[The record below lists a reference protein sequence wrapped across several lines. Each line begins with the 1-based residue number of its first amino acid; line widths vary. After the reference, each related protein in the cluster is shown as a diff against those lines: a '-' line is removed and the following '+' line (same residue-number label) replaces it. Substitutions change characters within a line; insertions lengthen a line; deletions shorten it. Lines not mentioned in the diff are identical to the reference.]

1 MTYNPIITDNKERV
15 MAHIKTLPALCVF
28 LIMFGVVS
36 AQGAAPAA
44 DASFAEYIGLVFEK
58 NSLEMAVTI
67 LINDKNFPVSDVI
80 TKAREKGYGFT
91 PIIEALI
98 DTNLSCEE
106 VMVAAVLNN
115 APPAALFES
124 KKIRDEYQYTP
135 EKILKFLVKELSFME
150 KSEAEL
156 GQKDY
161 NKETQKANLEIMLRA
176 CKSMM
181 EEKKYSQLEVMTY
194 LCEAD
199 ASDELMA
206 AVIQR
211 FDVPQS
217 IAVKAC
223 PSHAEFG
230 QAYISRELPQEAY
243 IVIGVDHQT
252 LDDHAGRGNGV
263 ISPSQP

>member
-1 MTYNPIITDNKERV
+1 
-15 MAHIKTLPALCVF
+15 MAKIKILPAFCVF
-28 LIMFGVVS
+28 FILIAFIP
-36 AQGAAPAA
+36 AHGAAPAA
-44 DASFAEYIGLVFEK
+44 DSSFSEYIDLVFQK
-58 NSLEMAVTI
+58 NSLEMAVAI
-67 LINDKNFPVSDVI
+67 LINDKNFPVADVI
-80 TKAREKGYGFT
+80 NKAREKGYGFT
-91 PIIEALI
+91 PVIEALI
-98 DTNLSCEE
+98 DTNLSCED
-106 VMVAAVLNN
+106 VMIAAVLNN
-115 APPAALFES
+115 APPEALFDS
-124 KKIRDEYQYTP
+124 KKISDEYHYTP
-135 EKILKFLVKELSFME
+135 EKILKFLVKELMFME
-150 KSEAEL
+150 RNEEEL

-161 NKETQKANLEIMLRA
+161 NQETRKANIEIMLRV

-181 EEKKYSQLEVMTY
+181 EEKKFSQLEVMTF

-230 QAYISRELPQEAY
+230 QVYISRELPQEAY

-252 LDDHAGRGNGV
+252 LSDDAGRGNGV

>member
-1 MTYNPIITDNKERV
+1 
-15 MAHIKTLPALCVF
+15 MAKIKTVPAFCIF
-28 LIMFGVVS
+28 FILIAFIP
-36 AQGAAPAA
+36 AHGAAPAA
-44 DASFAEYIGLVFEK
+44 DSSFSEYIDLVFEK
-58 NSLEMAVTI
+58 NALEMAVTI
-67 LINDKNFPVSDVI
+67 LINDKKFPVSDVI
-80 TKAREKGYGFT
+80 NKAREKGYGFT

-115 APPAALFES
+115 APPAALFDS
-124 KKIRDEYQYTP
+124 KKISDEYHYTP

-150 KSEAEL
+150 KNEEEL
-156 GQKDY
+156 GQQDY
-161 NKETQKANLEIMLRA
+161 NQETQKANIEIMIRV

-181 EEKKYSQLEVMTY
+181 EEKKFSSLEVMTF

-206 AVIQR
+206 AVIKR

-217 IAVKAC
+217 IAIKAC

-230 QAYISRELPQEAY
+230 QVYISHELPQEAY

-252 LDDHAGRGNGV
+252 LSDDSARGNGV